1 VGAALEAYRMDNG
14 TYPTTEQGLEA
25 LLERPSLPPEP
36 RSYPP
41 HGYLRKRSSILDG
54 WGRPFE
60 YRFPGETDARRFDLY
75 SLGRDHTPGGDEELD
90 QDISY
95 WEDR

>member
-1 VGAALEAYRMDNG
+1 MDNG